1 MTDSSVPADDAKDYE
16 DDPEEDDQG
25 TVALDLAV
33 TTLASAVTGIVG
45 YKVGGAGGSVISNSA
60 TPYLAAV
67 FKKLVGPFWEDRSRR
82 AEKMLGTAA
91 ETAGLTREQLADRAA
106 ESEETRFLTNKAV
119 QAAADTIWP
128 AGVRAIGRA

>member
-1 MTDSSVPADDAKDYE
+1 MTDSSVPADDAEDYE

-45 YKVGGAGGSVISNSA
+45 YKVGGAGGSVISHSA

-67 FKKLVGPFWEDRSRR
+67 FKKLVGPFWGRVAPGREDAGDSRR
-82 AEKMLGTAA
+82 
-91 ETAGLTREQLADRAA
+91 
-106 ESEETRFLTNKAV
+106 N
-119 QAAADTIWP
+119 
-128 AGVRAIGRA
+128 GRANA